1 MLYSVYAALGV
12 NSRSSDG
19 EIERDD
25 VTLCSAM
32 MVELWTGKREMKDQD
47 GNDVQDTSG

>member
-12 NSRSSDG
+12 NSRPCDG
-19 EIERDD
+19 EKERDV

-32 MVELWTGKREMKDQD
+32 IVELWTGKREMKDED
-47 GNDVQDTSG
+47 GNHVEDTSR